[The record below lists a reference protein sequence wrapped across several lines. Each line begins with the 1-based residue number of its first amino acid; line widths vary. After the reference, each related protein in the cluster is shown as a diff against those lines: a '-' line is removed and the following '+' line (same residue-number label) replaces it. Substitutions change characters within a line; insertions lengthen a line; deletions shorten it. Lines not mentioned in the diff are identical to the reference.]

1 MRPGRERLVAG
12 WAERS
17 EPQQRGTQDSL
28 CSPRCTKLEYAR
40 RGMGRSAGF
49 TLIEL
54 LVALA
59 VFAILALL
67 AYGGLSGMLET
78 RALSDERADELRQL
92 QLAYRTVERDIE
104 QYVPREVRDEFG
116 QAEPPLT
123 AGSEIGAA
131 LELTRGG
138 WRNPAEQPRSTLQR
152 VAYAVQDEKLL
163 RSAWLN
169 LDRPADAE
177 PVEQELVPGVSE
189 LRLRFLDGSDVW
201 QERWPP
207 AGQSFTEEGT
217 PVAAPPPRALEMVLV
232 TERWGELRWL
242 FRFPE

>member
-1 MRPGRERLVAG
+1 M
-12 WAERS
+12 
-17 EPQQRGTQDSL
+17 T
-28 CSPRCTKLEYAR
+28 AR
-40 RGMGRSAGF
+40 RGTGKSAGF

-67 AYGGLSGMLET
+67 AYGGLSGMLNT
-78 RALSDERADELRQL
+78 RALSDERADALRQL

-104 QYVPREVRDEFG
+104 EWVPREVRDEYG
-116 QAEPPLT
+116 QAKPALI

-163 RSAWLN
+163 RSTWLS
-169 LDRPADAE
+169 LDRPADAQ
-177 PVEQELVPGVSE
+177 PDEQTLIEGVSE
-189 LRLRFLDGSDVW
+189 LRLRFLDENDAW

-207 AGQSFTEEGT
+207 AAQALAEQGT
-217 PVAAPPPRALEMVLV
+217 PAPVAVPRAVEMVLV
-232 TERWGELRWL
+232 TERWGGLRWL
-242 FRFPE
+242 FRFPD

>member
-1 MRPGRERLVAG
+1 M
-12 WAERS
+12 
-17 EPQQRGTQDSL
+17 T
-28 CSPRCTKLEYAR
+28 AR
-40 RGMGRSAGF
+40 RGTGKSAGF

-67 AYGGLSGMLET
+67 AYGGLSGMLNT
-78 RALSDERADELRQL
+78 RALSDERADALREL

-104 QYVPREVRDEFG
+104 EWVPREVRDEYG
-116 QAEPPLT
+116 QAKPALI

-163 RSAWLN
+163 RSTWLS
-169 LDRPADAE
+169 LDRPADAQ
-177 PVEQELVPGVSE
+177 PDEQTLIEGVSE
-189 LRLRFLDGSDVW
+189 LRLRFLDESDTW

-207 AGQSFTEEGT
+207 AGQAPTEQGT
-217 PVAAPPPRALEMVLV
+217 QAPVPVPRALEMVLV

-242 FRFPE
+242 FRFPD

>member
-1 MRPGRERLVAG
+1 M
-12 WAERS
+12 S
-17 EPQQRGTQDSL
+17 
-28 CSPRCTKLEYAR
+28 AR
-40 RGMGRSAGF
+40 RGTGESAGF

-67 AYGGLSGMLET
+67 AYGGLSGMLNT
-78 RALSDERADELRQL
+78 RALSDERADALREL

-104 QYVPREVRDEFG
+104 EWVPREVRDEYG
-116 QAEPPLT
+116 QAKPALI

-163 RSAWLN
+163 RSTWLN
-169 LDRPADAE
+169 LDRPADAQ
-177 PVEQELVPGVSE
+177 PDEQTLIEGVSE
-189 LRLRFLDGSDVW
+189 LRLRFLDESDAW

-207 AGQSFTEEGT
+207 AAQALTEQGT
-217 PVAAPPPRALEMVLV
+217 PAPVAVPRAVEMVLV

-242 FRFPE
+242 FRFPD

>member
-1 MRPGRERLVAG
+1 MSARHAAG
-12 WAERS
+12 
-17 EPQQRGTQDSL
+17 
-28 CSPRCTKLEYAR
+28 K
-40 RGMGRSAGF
+40 SAGF

-67 AYGGLSGMLET
+67 AYGGLSGMLDT
-78 RALSDERADELRQL
+78 RAMSDEHADALRQL

-104 QYVPREVRDEFG
+104 QWVPREVRDEYG
-116 QAEPPLT
+116 QVKPALS

-152 VAYAVQDEKLL
+152 VAYAVQDEALL
-163 RSAWLN
+163 RSTWLN
-169 LDRPADAE
+169 LDRPADAK
-177 PVEQELVPGVSE
+177 PDEQTLLEGVSE
-189 LRLRFLDGSDVW
+189 LRLRFLDESDTW

-207 AGQSFTEEGT
+207 AGQALTAEGMPA
-217 PVAAPPPRALEMVLV
+217 PVPVPRALEMVLV

-242 FRFPE
+242 FRFPG